1 MMEQLGELDEAQKAY
16 ARELFERAVRNAKAV
31 AWWRGAPIT
40 DGEAAAQVVTEV
52 VAERRRALALALPE
66 GKVLR

>member
-1 MMEQLGELDEAQKAY
+1 MEQLVDEAQKAY
-16 ARELFERAVRNAKAV
+16 ARELFERAVRNKKAV
-31 AWWRGAPIT
+31 AWWRGAPIS
-40 DGEAAAQVVTEV
+40 DEQAAARVVAEV